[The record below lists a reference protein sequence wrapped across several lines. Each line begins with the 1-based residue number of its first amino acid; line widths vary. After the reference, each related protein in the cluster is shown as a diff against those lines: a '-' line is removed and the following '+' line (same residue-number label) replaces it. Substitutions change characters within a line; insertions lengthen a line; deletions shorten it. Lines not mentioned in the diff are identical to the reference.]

1 MRLKRFKRWLDLINP
16 RYFRVFFLVFFP
28 PSVIMLYHNGCVAFS
43 FAIVRTV
50 PPFAIASTES
60 IHSRVRL
67 GTHCLN
73 FSFLRHVYWTVK
85 EITFFPRRVLHA
97 FEFVKQI
104 TELMPTNPTTHIHT
118 HKNGV
123 WEKRVEKP
131 TPIHSHFGCRNEWQR
146 RGQKSK
152 NVTLALSLWRE
163 GTSSLR
169 KKPRTRKKSVRFYLR
184 EDEKRNANIETM
196 YFVDCK

>member
-1 MRLKRFKRWLDLINP
+1 M
-16 RYFRVFFLVFFP
+16 
-28 PSVIMLYHNGCVAFS
+28 
-43 FAIVRTV
+43 
-50 PPFAIASTES
+50 
-60 IHSRVRL
+60 
-67 GTHCLN
+67 
-73 FSFLRHVYWTVK
+73 K

-163 GTSSLR
+163 GTSSLG

>member
-1 MRLKRFKRWLDLINP
+1 
-16 RYFRVFFLVFFP
+16 
-28 PSVIMLYHNGCVAFS
+28 MLYHNGCVAFS

-123 WEKRVEKP
+123 WENRVEKP

-163 GTSSLR
+163 GTSSLG

>member
-1 MRLKRFKRWLDLINP
+1 M
-16 RYFRVFFLVFFP
+16 
-28 PSVIMLYHNGCVAFS
+28 
-43 FAIVRTV
+43 
-50 PPFAIASTES
+50 
-60 IHSRVRL
+60 
-67 GTHCLN
+67 
-73 FSFLRHVYWTVK
+73 K

-118 HKNGV
+118 H
-123 WEKRVEKP
+123 EKWCVGKSRRK
-131 TPIHSHFGCRNEWQR
+131 TNSHTLTFWLSKRMAKTRPKIKERNIGTFTLER
-146 RGQKSK
+146 RHVIIG
-152 NVTLALSLWRE
+152 
-163 GTSSLR
+163 R